1 MRVFSQFTHSQL
13 QSLNEKYFLIQAHVF
28 LEVQLAY
35 VLDPLFGSEDEKGFE
50 RLLAFLF
57 QRMEE
62 DLKKG
67 LPYKDDVRGLGDEK
81 FLELF
86 EAELPT
92 EGVLQGQD
100 AVLEGLG
107 RFEFHFVQGRVIL

>member
-50 RLLAFLF
+50 GLLAFWF

-86 EAELPT
+86 EAELPA
-92 EGVLQGQD
+92 EGVL
-100 AVLEGLG
+100 
-107 RFEFHFVQGRVIL
+107 